1 MDKLKY
7 STKKIAEFLEIYD
20 QNYSFR
26 KLLEEQKELLKY
38 GFILKDKTFIKTAEN
53 DNKKISLDLR
63 KLAK

>member
-1 MDKLKY
+1 VDKLKY

-26 KLLEEQKELLKY
+26 KLLEGQKELLKY

>member
-26 KLLEEQKELLKY
+26 KLLEGQKELLKY